1 MICEGLFTIGLC
13 GRSGSGKGYVSK
25 CFAMKGIPAIDT
37 DEVYRSLTNGG
48 GPTEC
53 LMEIASTFGMSV
65 LREDMTLDRSA
76 LRRIVFAEGAE
87 EKLRMLNNITH
98 KYIFVETL
106 RLARLHKAAGARAI
120 IIDAPVLFESGFS
133 NYCDKTVC
141 VTCPDDVSVKRIVE
155 RDGISEFDA
164 RRRLSSQITVDKLR
178 ECCDAEIVND
188 GGANVLLGVD
198 RVIKQFGL

>member
-1 MICEGLFTIGLC
+1 MICDGLFTIGLC
-13 GRSGSGKGYVSK
+13 GRSGSGKGYISK
-25 CFAMKGIPAIDT
+25 CFAMMGIPVIDT

-53 LMEIASTFGMSV
+53 LAELAATFGQSI
-65 LREDMTLDRSA
+65 LTEDMTLDRRA

-106 RLARLHKAAGARAI
+106 RLARMHKAAGSKAI

-141 VTCPDDVSVKRIVE
+141 VTCPDEVSIKRIVE
-155 RDGISEFDA
+155 RDGISEYDA
-164 RRRLSSQITVDKLR
+164 RRRLECQMSAEELR
-178 ECCDAEIVND
+178 SRCDAEIVND
-188 GGANVLLGVD
+188 GKTNVLQGTRDLLL
-198 RVIKQFGL
+198 QFGL